1 MKVIDTD
8 TKKKDGQN
16 KCPKCGS
23 SDITYNIKKEKLI
36 CSYCYT
42 EFDKEEIDDIKEAKD
57 LNEEVRGSGTKD
69 ISSNNDMITIK
80 CDGCGA
86 EIVINTN
93 EATNSRCHWC
103 RSVLSINHQIDNGAI
118 PDVVLPFKISRE
130 DAVNEINKYVGK
142 RKFFADKKFK
152 KEFNTNNVM
161 GVFFPYMLVDAKGHG
176 KYIGIGEHEVR
187 SYTVTKKV
195 KHFDKE
201 EEERETH
208 YDYDVYSIERE
219 FDIAIDDL
227 AVETNIDILNKN
239 NSSRTNNIINSVMPF
254 DTEECVKYKGNY
266 LSGYSSEKRNLN
278 ISNIE
283 NKVDKELKDITRHA
297 LNKEIKF
304 YDRGVKWEEENLD
317 FKGKQWISAYLP
329 IWLYSYQDKDVLRY
343 VAVNGRTGNTMGSI
357 PLNKLKLFL
366 FSILFFIVPLLLAI
380 LLSQYSG
387 IRFIVG
393 LIGFIV
399 FLTIYFSNSSD
410 YGNKHVRN
418 RYEHNTKNELT
429 NVKTNDKLIRN
440 IYDSTNWSMLGA
452 NNNKI
457 EGENVKVNKNVE

>member
-8 TKKKDGQN
+8 NNKKDGQN

-23 SDITYNIKKEKLI
+23 SDITYNIKKEKLVCNY
-36 CSYCYT
+36 CST
-42 EFDKEEIDDIKEAKD
+42 EFDKEEIDDVKEAKD
-57 LNEEVRGSGTKD
+57 LEEDIRGSGTKD
-69 ISSNNDMITIK
+69 ITSNNDMITIK

-93 EATNSRCHWC
+93 EATNARCHWC

-118 PDVVLPFKISRE
+118 PDVLLPFKLSRE
-130 DAVNEINKYVGK
+130 EAVEAINKYVGK
-142 RKFFADKKFK
+142 RSFFADKKFK
-152 KEFNTNNVM
+152 KEFSTNNVM

-176 KYIGIGEHEVR
+176 KFIGTGEHEVR

-208 YDYDVYSIERE
+208 YDYDVYNVYRE
-219 FDIAIDDL
+219 FDITIDDL
-227 AVETNIDILNKN
+227 TVETNMDILNKN
-239 NSSRTNNIINSVMPF
+239 NSNKTNNIINSVMPF
-254 DTEECVKYKGNY
+254 DTNNCVKYKGNY

-283 NKVDKELKDITRHA
+283 DKVNKELIDVTRHA
-297 LNKEIKF
+297 LNDKVKF
-304 YDRGVKWEEENLD
+304 YDRGVKWEEENLE

-329 IWLYSYQDKDVLRY
+329 IWLYSYQDKKVLRY
-343 VAVNGRTGNTMGSI
+343 VAVNGRTGSTMGSI
-357 PLNKLKLFL
+357 PLNRLKLFI
-366 FSILFFIVPLLLAI
+366 FSILFFIVPLLLAFF
-380 LLSQYSG
+380 LSQYNG
-387 IRFIVG
+387 IRFLVG

-410 YGNKHVRN
+410 YGNKSVRHKYEQNTRNEITNLIEKDSLKRHVF
-418 RYEHNTKNELT
+418 
-429 NVKTNDKLIRN
+429 
-440 IYDSTNWSMLGA
+440 DSDNWSMLGA
-452 NNNKI
+452 NNKRI
-457 EGENVKVNKNVE
+457 DGEHVKVNKNVE